1 MTDAARPDIVL
12 LISHDTGRRLGCYGR
27 GVASPGIDALAAQGL
42 RFDRA
47 FTTAPQCSPS
57 RASLITG
64 MAPHRTGMMGLAH
77 LGFDLDPSLPTLPAL
92 LAGAGYRTVLCGTEH
107 EGSRRAPDHHGYQ
120 EVLGDAHGDATQV
133 AQTVLAAL
141 PRLARGA
148 PFYLCAGFFSTHRPF
163 PTALAGDGGPVPHHV
178 PDLPGV
184 RRDLAGFQAS
194 LRDLD
199 AAVAAIAAAVAAL
212 PRARDTLLIYTTDH
226 GIAFPGAKGTLH
238 DPGLETARIARWP
251 ARLQAGGST
260 DALVSNVDLLPTL
273 CELAGAEPPAGID
286 GRSLVPVLD
295 GARAVREEIFAE
307 VTWHD
312 AYRPVRGI
320 RTEEMAYIR
329 HAHPGP
335 TTYMPIDIH
344 RSAAGDCVRDAC
356 YRPRPGLEE
365 LYDLVRD
372 PHQRRN
378 LIGDEAYRERHL
390 ELMRRLDE
398 WRRAT
403 GDPLLEGDVE
413 GREAPGWAEERAA
426 GRIPTVWDPR

>member
-1 MTDAARPDIVL
+1 MSDSPRPDIIL

-27 GVASPGIDALAAQGL
+27 GVASPNVDALAAQGL

-120 EVLGDAHGDATQV
+120 RVLGPSTGRASDVAHSV
-133 AQTVLAAL
+133 VSVLPEL
-141 PRLARGA
+141 GA
-148 PFYLCAGFFSTHRPF
+148 GGPFYLCAGFFQTHRKF
-163 PTALAGDGGPVPHHV
+163 PETASAGGGPAPPYL
-178 PDLPGV
+178 PDGPGV
-184 RRDLAGFQAS
+184 RHDLAGFQAS
-194 LRDLD
+194 LRELD
-199 AAVAAIAAAVAAL
+199 DAVGAIAAAVAAL

-238 DPGLETARIARWP
+238 DPGLETALIARWP
-251 ARLQAGGST
+251 ARLAAGGST
-260 DALVSNVDLLPTL
+260 DALVSNVDVLPTL
-273 CELAGAEPPAGID
+273 CELAGAEVPAGID
-286 GRSLVPVLD
+286 GRSQVPVLD
-295 GARAVREEIFAE
+295 GAPGVRDEIFGE

-320 RTEEMAYIR
+320 RTEAMAYIR
-329 HAHPGP
+329 HIHPGP

-344 RSAAGDCVRDAC
+344 QSPAGEDARAAC

-372 PHQRRN
+372 PLQERN
-378 LIGDEAYRERHL
+378 LIGDEAYADRHRDL
-390 ELMRRLDE
+390 QRRLEE

-403 GDPLLEGDVE
+403 GDPLLDGDVE
-413 GREAPGWAEERAA
+413 GRESPGWEEERAA
-426 GRIPTVWDPR
+426 GRIPSAWEAT